1 MILGEKQSLRVR
13 ARHLLTGIDFDLRQ
27 AASRKILDQLEGWEP
42 WRTAQTVCAF
52 SALPCEPDILTPWPA
67 TKKMSLPR
75 VVGTTLN
82 LHTIKHAG
90 QLVAGSFGIS
100 EPPSHAPLAEAK
112 ADLILVPG
120 LAFDRSGMR
129 LGRGGG
135 YYDRFLVGFEGLRV
149 GICFQEVVFDRIP
162 CEPHD
167 VMVDFLATPE
177 GIISCGPRNSPPN
190 SGE

>member
-1 MILGEKQSLRVR
+1 MILGEKQSLRVK
-13 ARHLLTGIDFDLRQ
+13 ARHLLTGIDIDLRQ

-42 WRTAQTVCAF
+42 WRAAQTVCAF
-52 SALPCEPDILTPWPA
+52 SALPCEPDILTPWPVE
-67 TKKMSLPR
+67 KKIILPR
-75 VVGTTLN
+75 VAGFNLN
-82 LHTIKHAG
+82 LHFVEHAG
-90 QLVAGSFGIS
+90 ELVVGSFGVFEPS
-100 EPPSHAPLAEAK
+100 EHASVAQAK

-120 LAFDRSGMR
+120 LAFDPSGTR

-135 YYDRFLVGFEGLRV
+135 YYDRFLKGVEGLRV

-177 GIISCGPRNSPPN
+177 GIISCGPRSSPPN

>member
-13 ARHLLTGIDFDLRQ
+13 ARHLLTEIDFGLRQ
-27 AASRKILDQLEGWEP
+27 AASRRIREHLEAWEP
-42 WRTAQTVCAF
+42 WRAGQTVCAF

-67 TKKMSLPR
+67 TKKICLPR

-82 LHTIKHAG
+82 LHTIEHAG
-90 QLVAGSFGIS
+90 QLVAGRFGIS
-100 EPPSHAPLAEAK
+100 EPPIHAPLAEPK

-120 LAFDRSGMR
+120 LAFDPSGTR

-135 YYDRFLVGFEGLRV
+135 YYDRFLTGVEGLRV
-149 GICFQEVVFDRIP
+149 GVCFQEVVFDRIP

-177 GIISCGPRNSPPN
+177 GIISCGPRSSPPN